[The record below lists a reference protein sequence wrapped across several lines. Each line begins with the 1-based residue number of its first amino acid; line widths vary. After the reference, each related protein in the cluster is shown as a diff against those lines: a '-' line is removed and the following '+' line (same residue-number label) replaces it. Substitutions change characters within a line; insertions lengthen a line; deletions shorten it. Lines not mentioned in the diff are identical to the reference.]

1 MFVMN
6 DEYKALLTDFNDA
19 LTKQLLVMR
28 QRTIQM
34 RDAILQ
40 TNIDGDSMEAI
51 GKCFFGYAYPKNHP
65 VQTYRA
71 KAMWCV
77 LNGTWDNYIPL
88 YSDGVD
94 GGFRLY
100 GDEGPPSE
108 IKFQYYE
115 EGLNNWNEGLDSEMT
130 KDMHLTRVFHNL
142 YDHTWNSGHLQTQG
156 FAGAPFK
163 LAYSD
168 KSPYLCTAKM
178 ENGLLSFLIAQ
189 IALFMAFVSVICG
202 APCQSTNNH
211 GLQYLRKQS
220 ALIITTSLSLLHIL
234 DLTQQIGG
242 GTMNLLHT
250 RADAIRN
257 KK

>member
-1 MFVMN
+1 MDIDHRKMTVQEIFDTPAVREIELQIILLLRKSEKNWRSGDADGIALTHLLKVRKNLLDSMFVMN

-100 GDEGPPSE
+100 GNEEPPSE
-108 IKFQYYE
+108 IKFLYYE
-115 EGLNNWNEGLDSEMT
+115 EGLNNWNEGLDREMT

-142 YDHTWNSGHLQTQG
+142 YDH
-156 FAGAPFK
+156 
-163 LAYSD
+163 
-168 KSPYLCTAKM
+168 M
-178 ENGLLSFLIAQ
+178 EFSIFDLLWVRDFNIE
-189 IALFMAFVSVICG
+189 VSVEIDS
-202 APCQSTNNH
+202 STYPSGYECEDVDPH
-211 GLQYLRKQS
+211 RDFSK
-220 ALIITTSLSLLHIL
+220 IL
-234 DLTQQIGG
+234 K
-242 GTMNLLHT
+242 NE
-250 RADAIRN
+250 
-257 KK
+257 